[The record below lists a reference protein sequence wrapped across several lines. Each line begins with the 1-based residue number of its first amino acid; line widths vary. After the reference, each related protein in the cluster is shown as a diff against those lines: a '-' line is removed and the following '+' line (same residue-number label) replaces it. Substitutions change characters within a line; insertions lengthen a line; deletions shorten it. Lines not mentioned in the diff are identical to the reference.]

1 MRPITLG
8 NADLDLSTLV
18 LLGCAGSRVTLGP
31 KARKAVDRSRAV
43 VDRAVASGA
52 TMYGINTGFG
62 KLAHVRIERDKLALL
77 QRNLLLSHATGVG
90 DPLPVDSSRLAFALR
105 IHNLAMGYSGVR
117 LELLDRMVALFN
129 ADLVPVIPS
138 QGSVGA
144 SGDLAPLAHMALP
157 LIGHGEV
164 HHGAK
169 VLSGAQALK
178 RLGVGPIELEEKEG
192 SRSSTA
198 PRS

>member
-1 MRPITLG
+1 VRPIPLG
-8 NADLDLSTLV
+8 NAALDLPTLV
-18 LLGCAGSRVTLGP
+18 ALGRSGSRVALGP
-31 KARKAVDRSRAV
+31 KARKAVANSRKV

-62 KLAHVRIERDKLALL
+62 KLAHVRIEQDKLALL

-90 DPLPVDSSRLAFALR
+90 EPLPVETSRLAFALR

-117 LELLDRMVALFN
+117 LALLERMVALFN

-164 HHGAK
+164 HHG
-169 VLSGAQALK
+169 
-178 RLGVGPIELEEKEG
+178 
-192 SRSSTA
+192 T
-198 PRS
+198 